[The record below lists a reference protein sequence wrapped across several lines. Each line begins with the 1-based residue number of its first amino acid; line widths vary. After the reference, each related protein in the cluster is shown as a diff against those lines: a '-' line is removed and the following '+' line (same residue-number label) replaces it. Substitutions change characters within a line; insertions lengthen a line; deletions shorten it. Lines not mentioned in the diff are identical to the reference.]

1 MGDVDDSGQAYSSLS
16 SSPCVAIHSVVSGV
30 SSGVALATFGDGTL
44 SMYSVHDEAPRV
56 KEVFNLNSNLGP
68 VAHAAAVPNEM
79 QHGEFFCALAAA
91 REPKVAVCVGRQKD
105 DGDGFDFFQHPYG
118 GEIRLDFPA
127 TSIAFDG
134 KIQRVACGTA
144 SGLVRVYEQGP
155 GGAWGGA
162 LQVPGGSCAREFELV
177 RREGPACHSVAF
189 WPHHNDVVIA
199 AGCASLRQRAL
210 ARHVVRVLITPNP
223 NPVPRAVDQTSI
235 FATSRPPILR
245 SA

>member
-16 SSPCVAIHSVVSGV
+16 SSPCVAIHSIGSGV

-44 SMYSVHDEAPRV
+44 SMYAVHDEAPRV

-68 VAHAAAVPNEM
+68 VAHAAAVPNEIQ

-144 SGLVRVYEQGP
+144 SGLVRVYEQGL

-199 AGCASLRQRAL
+199 AGCVSQRQRARAQSAL
-210 ARHVVRVLITPNP
+210 VCTLTLTSP
-223 NPVPRAVDQTSI
+223 NPVPCAVGRTSI
-235 FATSRPPILR
+235 FATSRPPI
-245 SA
+245 